1 MSWQFLILE
10 KKELKKRVAD
20 VKKPSIYLLFS
31 LCSLPN
37 FIMEVFCPERERER
51 ERERMYYNRQ
61 MNMVVFVTSLNDK
74 FKCLELRVG
83 MGDWNNYSRV
93 RASTTAKCK
102 ADRRLRSL

>member
-1 MSWQFLILE
+1 
-10 KKELKKRVAD
+10 
-20 VKKPSIYLLFS
+20 
-31 LCSLPN
+31 
-37 FIMEVFCPERERER
+37 MEVFSPTRERER
-51 ERERMYYNRQ
+51 ERERMYYNIQ
-61 MNMVVFVTSLNDK
+61 INMVVFVTSLNDK